1 MNLPKDCLMTLKS
14 LTPLLL
20 VPLFGLGSA
29 QAAEPLAHTV
39 TAMRVTDT
47 LAVDGTVEAI
57 NKATLTAQTQGRV
70 TAIHFDVDDYVE
82 QGEVVI
88 ELENREQKARVSQAQ
103 AAVEEARA
111 SVDEASRNFARVE
124 ELVSSGTLSQA
135 DFDRSKAALDAA
147 RARQKQTEAA
157 LDQAR
162 QQLSYTQLAAP
173 YPGIL
178 TERYVEV
185 GELATPGKPLVA
197 GLSMDRIRV
206 TATVPQRYVDA
217 VRRQSSLTVVL
228 DDGTRLASNDITVF
242 PYAEAGSHSFRIRAE
257 LDAGVDG
264 IYPGMFA
271 RVELATGERDVLTVP
286 TSALLRRQELTAV
299 YRLVGGSPRLT
310 QVRTGRV
317 LAEQVEILA
326 GLAAGDTIAVDA
338 AAVPGQL
345 AEGRE

>member
-1 MNLPKDCLMTLKS
+1 MS
-14 LTPLLL
+14 RPLLSRTLFTAPLLALSGLL
-20 VPLFGLGSA
+20 V
-29 QAAEPLAHTV
+29 AAAPEPYTV
-39 TAMRVTDT
+39 TPVEINDSI
-47 LAVDGTVEAI
+47 AVDATVEAI

-70 TAIHFDVDDYVE
+70 TAIHFDVDDYVN
-82 QGEVVI
+82 QGEIVL

-103 AAVEEARA
+103 ASVDEARA
-111 SVDEASRNFARVE
+111 SVEEASKNFKRVE
-124 ELVSSGTLSQA
+124 ELVASGTLSQA
-135 DFDRSKAALDAA
+135 DFDRSRAALDAA
-147 RARQKQTEAA
+147 RARQKQAEAA

-162 QQLSYTQLAAP
+162 QQLSYTQLVAP

-178 TERYVEV
+178 TDRFVEV

-228 DDGTRLASNDITVF
+228 DDGTRLTSNEITVF

-271 RVELATGERDVLTVP
+271 RVELVTGSREVLAVP
-286 TSALLRRQELTAV
+286 ASAVLRRQELSAV
-299 YRLVGGSPRLT
+299 YRLDGDTPRLT

-317 LAEQVEILA
+317 LGDQVEILSGLSA
-326 GLAAGDTIAVDA
+326 GQVIASDA
-338 AAVPGQL
+338 SVVLTQQATG
-345 AEGRE
+345 E

>member
-1 MNLPKDCLMTLKS
+1 MSRQLFFRTLF
-14 LTPLLL
+14 TAPLLAL
-20 VPLFGLGSA
+20 SGLL
-29 QAAEPLAHTV
+29 AASSLEPYTV
-39 TAMRVTDT
+39 APVELEDSI
-47 LAVDGTVEAI
+47 AVDGTVEAI

-70 TAIHFDVDDYVE
+70 TAIHFDVDDYVN
-82 QGEVVI
+82 QGDIVL
-88 ELENREQKARVSQAQ
+88 ELENREQKSRVSQAQ
-103 AAVEEARA
+103 AAVDEARA
-111 SVDEASRNFARVE
+111 SVQEASKNFARVE
-124 ELVSSGTLSQA
+124 ELVTSGTLSQA
-135 DFDRSKAALDAA
+135 DFDRSRAALDAA
-147 RARQKQTEAA
+147 RARQKQAEAA

-162 QQLSYTQLAAP
+162 QQLSYTQLVAP

-178 TERYVEV
+178 TDRYVEV

-271 RVELATGERDVLTVP
+271 RVELVTGSREVLTVP
-286 TSALLRRQELTAV
+286 ASAVLRRQELTAV
-299 YRLVGGSPRLT
+299 YRLDGNTPRLT

-317 LAEQVEILA
+317 LGDQVEILSGLMA
-326 GLAAGDTIAVDA
+326 GQVIASDA
-338 AAVPGQL
+338 SAAVNQIATG
-345 AEGRE
+345 E